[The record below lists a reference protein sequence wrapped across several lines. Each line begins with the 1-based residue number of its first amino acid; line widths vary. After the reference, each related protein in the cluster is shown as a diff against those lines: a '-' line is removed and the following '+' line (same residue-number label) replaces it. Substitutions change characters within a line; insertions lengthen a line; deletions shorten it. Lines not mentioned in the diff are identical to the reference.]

1 MSEIF
6 FIGFAVFALLA
17 QVLVIGLVVWGII
30 AWRQRAG
37 RTADDPGGGE
47 RMRVGARRLYFY
59 VVSFAALM
67 MWVNGAALVGQFVLD
82 AVFVGDVAI
91 SSDTGLAAGAS
102 ILVVGLPLW
111 AFHWRYVQR
120 AAGNAAGNAAAERGS
135 LIRKFYLY
143 AALAASA
150 AVASITAALLL
161 RWLLGAEDFS
171 GYHIAG
177 LLAWAPVWVYH
188 RRVEE
193 RERQGQEQGA
203 AEGEGQDA
211 PDALALRR
219 LYVYAAALAGL
230 AALAIGAGRV
240 VYLILLEGYNALAG
254 AALLAGDAGLW
265 STEMRGML
273 CVALVGGGVWGLHWL
288 WMARGDYGSELR
300 QVYLYLFA
308 IFGGAATAL
317 SALGVI
323 LRQTLVWAFGA
334 ASGVSDPGDF
344 DFLPGAIAALSVGA
358 ALWAYHRD
366 RARREAIL
374 HYGAASGQAR
384 SSQRVYDYILAG
396 IGTAA
401 LAVAIFTLV
410 SALLKLAAA
419 AMAGRVIVGGDLWR
433 DPIATAIALTALGA
447 PIWGYYWRKIQ
458 RRALAAGG
466 DERLSVARRIY
477 IFAALGAGALSLL
490 GSVSALLFVLL
501 RDALELA
508 YSASTLADVAGP
520 LGVIA
525 AAAAFL
531 PYYWAAYA
539 RDRAD
544 VAADAVDD
552 VTDDVADDA
561 PDDAPEDALAHTP
574 DDVPKSMPAMPAM
587 PRKDVALLAGGGN
600 AEGLARELEA
610 ALGYRVAVWRWAD
623 ADADTPALSE
633 EALALVARRVATA
646 EGGRVLLLPDGDGLR
661 VASYDD

>member
-67 MWVNGAALVGQFVLD
+67 MWVNGAALVGQFILD

-120 AAGNAAGNAAAERGS
+120 AAGNAAAERGS

-150 AVASITAALLL
+150 AVASITAAMLL

-273 CVALVGGGVWGLHWL
+273 CVALVGGGVWALHWL

-323 LRQTLVWAFGA
+323 LRQTLAWAFGA

-344 DFLPGAIAALSVGA
+344 DFLPGAIAALGVGA

-410 SALLKLAAA
+410 NALLKLAAA

-433 DPIATAIALTALGA
+433 DPIATAVALTALGA

-544 VAADAVDD
+544 A
-552 VTDDVADDA
+552 ADDA
-561 PDDAPEDALAHTP
+561 VVDAPDATEYDAP
-574 DDVPKSMPAMPAM
+574 DAVHDATDVVSDAMPAM
-587 PRKDVALLAGGGN
+587 PRKDVALLAGGGD

-623 ADADTPALSE
+623 ADADTPALSD
-633 EALALVARRVATA
+633 EALASVARRVAEA
-646 EGGRVLLLPDGDGLR
+646 EGRRVLLLPDGDGLR

>member
-6 FIGFAVFALLA
+6 FIGFAVFALMA

-67 MWVNGAALVGQFVLD
+67 MWVNGAALVGQFILD

-120 AAGNAAGNAAAERGS
+120 AAGSAAAERGS

-161 RWLLGAEDFS
+161 RWALGAEDFS

-177 LLAWAPVWVYH
+177 LLAWAPVWAYH

-193 RERQGQEQGA
+193 RERHGQEQGA
-203 AEGEGQDA
+203 AEGAGQGQDA

-240 VYLILLEGYNALAG
+240 AYLILLEGYNALAG
-254 AALLAGDAGLW
+254 AALLAGAAGLW

-323 LRQTLVWAFGA
+323 LRQTLAWAFGA

-433 DPIATAIALTALGA
+433 DPIATAVALTALGA

-520 LGVIA
+520 LGVVA

-544 VAADAVDD
+544 VADDAVVDAPD
-552 VTDDVADDA
+552 ATEDDA
-561 PDDAPEDALAHTP
+561 PDVVHDAT
-574 DDVPKSMPAMPAM
+574 DDVPESMPAA

-600 AEGLARELEA
+600 ADGLARELEA

-623 ADADTPALSE
+623 ADADTPALSD
-633 EALALVARRVATA
+633 EALASVARRVADA
-646 EGGRVLLLPDGDGLR
+646 EGGRVLLLPDGDELR

>member
-6 FIGFAVFALLA
+6 FIGFAIFALLA

-67 MWVNGAALVGQFVLD
+67 MWVNGAALVGQFILD

-120 AAGNAAGNAAAERGS
+120 AAGSAAAERGS

-161 RWLLGAEDFS
+161 RWALGAEDFS

-203 AEGEGQDA
+203 AEDARQGQDA

-240 VYLILLEGYNALAG
+240 VYLVFLEGYNALAG
-254 AALLAGDAGLW
+254 DAILAGDAGLW

-273 CVALVGGGVWGLHWL
+273 CVALVGGGVWALHWL

-323 LRQTLVWAFGA
+323 LRQTLVWIFGA
-334 ASGVSDPGDF
+334 ASGVADPGDF
-344 DFLPGAIAALSVGA
+344 DFLPGAIAALGVGA

-419 AMAGRVIVGGDLWR
+419 AMAGMVIVGGDLWR

-508 YSASTLADVAGP
+508 YSASTLADVASP

-544 VAADAVDD
+544 AADDAADDAVVDAPADAIDD
-552 VTDDVADDA
+552 APDDVADD
-561 PDDAPEDALAHTP
+561 
-574 DDVPKSMPAMPAM
+574 VPGAM
-587 PRKDVALLAGGGN
+587 PRKDVALLAGGGD

-610 ALGYRVAVWRWAD
+610 ALGYSIDMLRWAD
-623 ADADTPALSE
+623 ADADTPALSD
-633 EALALVARRVATA
+633 EALASVARRVADA
-646 EGGRVLLLPDGDGLR
+646 AGERVLLLPDGDGLR

>member
-6 FIGFAVFALLA
+6 FIGFAVFMLLM
-17 QVLVIGLVVWGII
+17 QILVVGLLIWGIA
-30 AWRQRAG
+30 AWRQRAK
-37 RTADDPGGGE
+37 RTAADGDGE
-47 RMRVGARRLYFY
+47 QIRVGARRLYFY
-59 VVSFAALM
+59 VVSFASLM

-82 AVFVGDVAI
+82 ALFGGDVAI

-120 AAGNAAGNAAAERGS
+120 AAGDAAGNAAAERGS
-135 LIRKFYLY
+135 LIRKVYLY
-143 AALAASA
+143 AALAVSA
-150 AVASITAALLL
+150 AVASFVAVMLL
-161 RWLLGAEDFS
+161 RWILGAEDFD
-171 GYHIAG
+171 GYYIAG
-177 LLAWAPVWVYH
+177 LLAWAPVWAYH
-188 RRVEE
+188 WRVEE
-193 RERQGQEQGA
+193 RERQGQ
-203 AEGEGQDA
+203 DA
-211 PDALALRR
+211 PDALAIRR

-240 VYLILLEGYNALAG
+240 AYLLLLEGYNALAG
-254 AALLAGDAGLW
+254 VALLAGDAGLW
-265 STEMRGML
+265 SDETRGMA

-323 LRQTLVWAFGA
+323 LRQTLVWVFGA
-334 ASGVSDPGDF
+334 ASGVADPGDF
-344 DFLPGAIAALSVGA
+344 EFLPGAIAGVSVGA

-366 RARREAIL
+366 RARREAIA
-374 HYGAASGQAR
+374 HYGASSGQAR

-410 SALLKLAAA
+410 NTLLKLAAA
-419 AMAGRVIVGGDLWR
+419 ASGDVIVGGDLWR
-433 DPIATAIALTALGA
+433 APIATAIALTALGA

-466 DERLSVARRIY
+466 DERVSVARRIF

-490 GSVSALLFVLL
+490 GSVSALLYALI
-501 RDALELA
+501 RDALELSF
-508 YSASTLADVAGP
+508 SAGTLADAAAPV
-520 LGVIA
+520 GVIA

-539 RDRAD
+539 RDRAE
-544 VAADAVDD
+544 
-552 VTDDVADDA
+552 T
-561 PDDAPEDALAHTP
+561 PDDALDADPEVADSTDADAISDDAVADVAPDAMSATP
-574 DDVPKSMPAMPAM
+574 HKQ
-587 PRKDVALLAGGGN
+587 VALLAGGD
-600 AEGLARELEA
+600 AEGLARELAA
-610 ALGYRVAVWRWAD
+610 ALGYRIATLRWAD
-623 ADADTPALSE
+623 ADADTPALSD
-633 EALALVARRVATA
+633 EALALAARRVAA
-646 EGGRVLLLPDGDGLR
+646 AAGRRVLLLPDGDGLR
-661 VASYDD
+661 VVSYDDD

>member
-111 AFHWRYVQR
+111 AFHWRYAQR
-120 AAGNAAGNAAAERGS
+120 AAGNAAAERGS
-135 LIRKFYLY
+135 LIRKLYLY

-150 AVASITAALLL
+150 AVASFAAAMLL
-161 RWLLGAEDFS
+161 RWALGAEDFS

-177 LLAWAPVWVYH
+177 LLAWAPVWAYH

-203 AEGEGQDA
+203 AEGDGQDA

-230 AALAIGAGRV
+230 AALAIGAGRIA
-240 VYLILLEGYNALAG
+240 YLVLLEGYNALAG
-254 AALLAGDAGLW
+254 DALLAGDTGLW

-273 CVALVGGGVWGLHWL
+273 CVALVGGGVWALHWL

-323 LRQTLVWAFGA
+323 LRQTLAWAFGA
-334 ASGVSDPGDF
+334 ASGVADPGDF

-433 DPIATAIALTALGA
+433 DPIATAVALTALGA

-544 VAADAVDD
+544 AADAAGDAD
-552 VTDDVADDA
+552 ADDVADVA
-561 PDDAPEDALAHTP
+561 PDAVPADAL
-574 DDVPKSMPAMPAM
+574 DDASDDDARAIPAA

-623 ADADTPALSE
+623 ADADTPALSD
-633 EALALVARRVATA
+633 EALASVARRVAEA
-646 EGGRVLLLPDGDGLR
+646 AGGRVLLLPDGDGLR
-661 VASYDD
+661 VTSYDD